1 MVNSFKYFDS
11 NTILPLKWDAG
22 TGNLKAYIKV
32 IYITDDENI
41 VQSVDNTFS
50 FRATMYDTGRTIQQL
65 TNLLMRIFVGK
76 TSNNYDSYYDFGL
89 VMQNNEN
96 FILTENGIDGLSHKR
111 TDYIDTNYIPC
122 SVYKSENNSVYAELL
137 SNQLPSS
144 NGWKCGDIVVL
155 SNKMMYTHNGIEW
168 I

>member
-1 MVNSFKYFDS
+1 M
-11 NTILPLKWDAG
+11 
-22 TGNLKAYIKV
+22 
-32 IYITDDENI
+32 IYIADEERKLKLSWNLLADDENL
-41 VQSVDNTFS
+41 VQSIDNTFS
-50 FRATMYDTGRTIQQL
+50 FRATMYYTGRTIQQL

-76 TSNNYDSYYDFGL
+76 TSHNYDSYYDLGL
-89 VMQNNEN
+89 IMQNKEN
-96 FILTENGIDGLSHKR
+96 FILTENGIDGLSYKR

-155 SNKMMYTHNGIEW
+155 LNKMMYTYNGIEW